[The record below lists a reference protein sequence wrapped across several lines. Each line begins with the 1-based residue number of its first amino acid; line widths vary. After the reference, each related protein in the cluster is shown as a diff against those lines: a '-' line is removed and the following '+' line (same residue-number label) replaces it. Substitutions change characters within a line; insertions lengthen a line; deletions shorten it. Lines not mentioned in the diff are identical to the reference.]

1 MRANLTRGASLALAA
16 LLGAGLA
23 VGIGAAVVGAGGT
36 TTVVREVEASAAG
49 PASFE
54 DGQGKSIGEIYTQE
68 ARGVVQVLA
77 TSVVSDDP
85 FFGPQE
91 SSALGSGFVIDQA
104 GRIVT
109 NFHVVDGASQVQVS
123 FSGEDRVDA
132 RVIGTDPSTD
142 IAVLQIDEQARALTP
157 LPLGDSDSVNVG
169 DAVVAIGNPFGLE
182 RTVTAG
188 IVSALQRE
196 ITAPNGFAIDEVIQ
210 TDASINRGNSG
221 GPLLNANGEVIG
233 VNAQIE
239 STTGGN
245 VGIGFAIPINTVKE
259 VVSQIIEGGKVE
271 HAYLGIEMQTID
283 EELTRH
289 FRLPAERGVL
299 ISRVVP
305 GSPADQAGLEG
316 GSRRVVVGGESYV
329 LGGDVITAADGEALE
344 SAEEL
349 RSIVND
355 RKPGEELALE
365 VRREDSTETVTV
377 TLGRRPATAGG

>member
-329 LGGDVITAADGEALE
+329 LGGDVITAADGDALE